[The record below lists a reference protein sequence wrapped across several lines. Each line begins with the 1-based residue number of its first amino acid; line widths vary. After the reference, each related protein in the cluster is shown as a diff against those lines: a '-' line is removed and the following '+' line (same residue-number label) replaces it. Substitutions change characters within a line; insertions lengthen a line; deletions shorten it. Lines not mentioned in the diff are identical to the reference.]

1 MIFES
6 CAVSVNCHAKNLFH
20 IFRTLRFT
28 GRNFKYDFTGI
39 LIGCDK
45 FSRQGII
52 NEDQITD
59 ILSRQLKVD
68 KYHPDRYP
76 IDMSLSRLIPI
87 ETAQKFQVALAVT

>member
-1 MIFES
+1 MLLES
-6 CAVSVNCHAKNLFH
+6 GFLTEEQLGQALAEHKNAGMKLGQY
-20 IFRTLRFT
+20 I
-28 GRNFKYDFTGI
+28 
-39 LIGCDK
+39 
-45 FSRQGII
+45 SRQGII

-87 ETAQKFQVALAVT
+87 ETSQADFAILI